1 MTVRRFLLFVSI
13 VAIAAYSWIYA
24 GGLQPTPVPV
34 RSDGFGHF
42 VFLPAVVVDHDPSL
56 ETTARECCS
65 GTFPHWTAIIR
76 WPDTGR
82 YVSAHPIGVSV
93 MLLPMYVGAH
103 VLTWWSNF
111 PPDGWSLYYQ
121 HAAGLGGLAM
131 LVAGLAV
138 LGRALSRWHSPR
150 VVVATLAVLTFGTN
164 LFHYGTYDSVYSHV
178 FSFFLLA
185 CLIDLVPRWY
195 ERPATRDAL
204 LVGVVCGL
212 IVLVRHPNAILLG
225 LVPLYGLGT
234 SRGVVAQLT
243 LLWTRRRQVAVMT
256 VVFALVLA
264 PQLAIY
270 HAATGR
276 LFVSSYGQVWFNF
289 ASPRLFGVLLSVQKG
304 VFFWSPVLLA
314 GVAGWWRL
322 RGQARGF
329 VAPILVVVP
338 LTTYIIASWSDWQ
351 YGASY
356 GHRGFTDLLP
366 LFAVGMAAAFER
378 MAARR
383 TSHLVLTAVVG
394 IAVALSVAQM
404 LQYWVGAL
412 PFSDLTWEHYRAG
425 FLRFS
430 R

>member
-1 MTVRRFLLFVSI
+1 MTVRRYLLLVSI
-13 VAIAAYSWIYA
+13 AATAAYCWIYA
-24 GGLQPTPVPV
+24 SGLQTTPV

-42 VFLPAVVVDHDPSL
+42 VFLPALVVDHDPSL
-56 ETTARECCS
+56 ETTARECC
-65 GTFPHWTAIIR
+65 GGRFPDWAHIIR
-76 WPDTGR
+76 WPGTGR
-82 YVSAHPIGVSV
+82 YVSAHPIGVS
-93 MLLPMYVGAH
+93 MLLLPMYVGAH
-103 VLTWWSNF
+103 ALTWWSNF
-111 PPDGWSLYYQ
+111 PPDGWSFYYQ
-121 HAAGLGGLAM
+121 HAAGLGGVAI

-164 LFHYGTYDSVYSHV
+164 LFHYGTYDSVYSHI
-178 FSFFLLA
+178 FSFFLVA
-185 CLIDLVPRWY
+185 CLINLVPRWY
-195 ERPATRDAL
+195 EMPTMRDAL
-204 LVGVVCGL
+204 LIGVVGGL

-234 SRGVVAQLT
+234 SRELVPQLA
-243 LLWTRRRQVAVMT
+243 LLWTRRRQVAVAT
-256 VVFALVLA
+256 GVFALVLA
-264 PQLAIY
+264 PQLALY

-289 ASPRLFGVLLSVQKG
+289 ASPHLFGVLFSVQKG

-314 GVAGWWRL
+314 GVAGWWHL

-338 LTTYIIASWSDWQ
+338 LTTYIIAAWSDWQ
-351 YGASY
+351 YGGSY

-366 LFAVGMAAAFER
+366 LFGLGLGAAFER

-383 TSHLVLTAVVG
+383 TSHLVLQVVVG

-404 LQYWVGAL
+404 IQYWVGAL
-412 PFSDLTWEHYRAG
+412 PVSDLTWDQYRSG